1 MKQRLLT
8 AQQRK
13 LLEMQQTGALDKSI
27 ADAMGVNIGTV
38 RLKRAALRRGFAK
51 GLYSDVGLLPASGAV
66 VHDLFAEGVA

>member
-13 LLEMQQTGALDKSI
+13 LLEMQQTGASDQSI
-27 ADAMGVNIGTV
+27 AEAMGINVGTV

-51 GLYSDVGLLPASGAV
+51 GLYSDVGTLPASGAV
-66 VHDLFAEGVA
+66 VRDLFAESEA